1 MGAGFW
7 AEEWK
12 PSGWFRN
19 FWSKLTK
26 RRLTRAVGVSG
37 TGDGDYF
44 IRHAVAATIA
54 HRVRYL
60 NEPLNKAANRVVKDL
75 LDAGGIGGVI
85 ALDNNGHVSMPLNCP
100 GMYRGVIRQDGI
112 PKTAI
117 FSDEEVA

>member
-1 MGAGFW
+1 M
-7 AEEWK
+7 ED
-12 PSGWFRN
+12 SGWFKK
-19 FWSKLTK
+19 FWSKLNK
-26 RRLTRAVGVSG
+26 RRPTSAVGVSG

-44 IRHAVAATIA
+44 IRHAAAATIV

-60 NEPLNKAANRVVKDL
+60 NEPLDKAANRVLKNLSD
-75 LDAGGIGGVI
+75 DGGIGGVI